1 MNLEQ
6 KCEVID
12 FITDVEINNYS
23 ELVDLIKNSNDKK
36 YLLECVLDN
45 YELFNIYLTNKN
57 AKNSF
62 INNTTHSDKL
72 EYKLVKFNKN
82 LVKILLKNE
91 KITYKELVN
100 KFAERGIQL
109 SEQTITAWF
118 KRNSPNTPTREKIN
132 VLADI
137 LKVSPAK
144 LILS

>member
-36 YLLECVLDN
+36 YLLECVLNN
-45 YELFNIYLTNKN
+45 YELFNIYLTSKN
-57 AKNSF
+57 AIKQDGFMNKEVRVNKLIQF
-62 INNTTHSDKL
+62 NTELTK
-72 EYKLVKFNKN
+72 K
-82 LVKILLKNE
+82 LLKQQ

-100 KFAERGIQL
+100 KFSEHGVQL
-109 SEQTITAWF
+109 SEQAIKAWF
-118 KRNSPNTPTREKIN
+118 KKNTPSVPTYEKIN

-137 LKVSPAK
+137 LQVSAME
-144 LILS
+144 LIFK